1 MEKKHPKKDLET
13 AIEKMAIGGN
23 NNFADCFHN
32 FLDLALS
39 YFCNNI
45 NERQMALRKRVE
57 ENEDFRKAYQ
67 EALEA
72 YGDCA
77 ENYQDP
83 MGDMFME
90 KISHGQHGQFFTPED
105 LCELSAEIILG
116 NDFYDGMTINDPTSG
131 SGRMLLKALQIAREV
146 HGKEPLL
153 YANDLSMTC
162 AKMCLLNFLVNSVDG
177 EVTCGDALKLD
188 WENFTFFKIDKV
200 RNIATGAVFS
210 TYWQYTTADVEKV
223 QEKRQKWFEWVFEY
237 GWVKY
242 KKYPSI
248 EDLMDSYVSL
258 ETNDEEK
265 HDENEEYSLSFELG
279 EEITKESLKETA
291 MEYVK
296 DDPLPTEIKM
306 GEQLSLFD

>member
-1 MEKKHPKKDLET
+1 MEKKHTKKDLEA
-13 AIEKMAIGGN
+13 AIEKMHIGGSVQ
-23 NNFADCFHN
+23 FVECFHN

-39 YFCNNI
+39 YFCNNM

-77 ENYQDP
+77 EDYKDP

-105 LCELSAEIILG
+105 LCTLSAELIGIG
-116 NDFYDGMTINDPTSG
+116 NIEDGQTINDPTSG
-131 SGRMLLKALQIAREV
+131 SGRMLLKALQIARAK
-146 HGKEPLL
+146 GREPIL

-200 RNIATGAVFS
+200 RNLATGAVLS

-223 QEKRQKWFEWVFEY
+223 SEKRQKWFWWIAENGWIKYRRFPEHSRGAVTIDEDGNLNEIGETYGEKEWLPDQ
-237 GWVKY
+237 KTA
-242 KKYPSI
+242 KHMI
-248 EDLMDSYVSL
+248 E
-258 ETNDEEK
+258 EQT
-265 HDENEEYSLSFELG
+265 
-279 EEITKESLKETA
+279 I
-291 MEYVK
+291 
-296 DDPLPTEIKM
+296 DPLPTEIKK

>member
-1 MEKKHPKKDLET
+1 MEKKHTKKDLEA
-13 AIEKMAIGGN
+13 AIEKMTIGGN

-39 YFCNNI
+39 YFCNNCDD
-45 NERQMALRKRVE
+45 RQMMLRKRVE

-72 YGDCA
+72 YGNCA
-77 ENYQDP
+77 ENYKDP

-90 KISHGQHGQFFTPED
+90 KISHGQHGQFFTPESI
-105 LCELSAEIILG
+105 CTLSAEILG
-116 NDFYDGMTINDPTSG
+116 VGDAEDGQTINDPTSG
-131 SGRMLLKALQIAREV
+131 SGRMLLKALQIARSK
-146 HGKEPLL
+146 GREPIL

-200 RNIATGAVFS
+200 RNLAAGAVLS

-223 QEKRQKWFEWVFEY
+223 SEKRQKWFLWIAEH
-237 GWVKY
+237 GWIKY
-242 KKYPSI
+242 NRISANNKEVEFVPEDVTAKQI
-248 EDLMDSYVSL
+248 E
-258 ETNDEEK
+258 
-265 HDENEEYSLSFELG
+265 
-279 EEITKESLKETA
+279 EEIQSIP
-291 MEYVK
+291 
-296 DDPLPTEIKM
+296 DPLPTEIKM

>member
-1 MEKKHPKKDLET
+1 MEKKHTKKDLEA
-13 AIEKMAIGGN
+13 AIEKMHIGGSIQ
-23 NNFADCFHN
+23 FVECFHN

-39 YFCNNI
+39 YFCNNM

-77 ENYQDP
+77 ENYRDP

-90 KISHGQHGQFFTPED
+90 KISHGQHGQFFTPESI
-105 LCELSAEIILG
+105 CTLSAEILG
-116 NDFYDGMTINDPTSG
+116 VGDAKDGQTINDPTSG
-131 SGRMLLKALQIAREV
+131 SGRMLLKALQIARSKG
-146 HGKEPLL
+146 HEPIL

-162 AKMCLLNFLVNSVDG
+162 AKMCLLNFLFNSVDG

-200 RNIATGAVFS
+200 RNLATGAVLS

-223 QEKRQKWFEWVFEY
+223 QEKRQKWFLWIAEH

-242 KKYPSI
+242 THRVWADVQPIIDDFESVHEGNPPTEGIAESI
-248 EDLMDSYVSL
+248 QKEL
-258 ETNDEEK
+258 E
-265 HDENEEYSLSFELG
+265 ENNK
-279 EEITKESLKETA
+279 IN
-291 MEYVK
+291 
-296 DDPLPTEIKM
+296 PLPTEIKM
-306 GEQLSLFD
+306 GEQLSLFN

>member
-1 MEKKHPKKDLET
+1 MEKKHTKKDLEA
-13 AIEKMAIGGN
+13 AIEKMHIGGSIQ
-23 NNFADCFHN
+23 FVECFHN

-39 YFCNNI
+39 YFCNNM

-77 ENYQDP
+77 EDYKDP
-83 MGDMFME
+83 MGDMFMD

-105 LCELSAEIILG
+105 LCELSAELIGVG
-116 NDFYDGMTINDPTSG
+116 NVEDGQTINDPTSG
-131 SGRMLLKALQIAREV
+131 SGRMLLKALQIARSK
-146 HGKEPLL
+146 GREPIL

-200 RNIATGAVFS
+200 RNLATGAVLS
-210 TYWQYTTADVEKV
+210 TYWQYTLSDVEKV
-223 QEKRQKWFEWVFEY
+223 SEKRQKWFWWIAEH
-237 GWVKY
+237 GWIKY
-242 KKYPSI
+242 RRISANNKEVEFDPEDVTAKQI
-248 EDLMDSYVSL
+248 E
-258 ETNDEEK
+258 
-265 HDENEEYSLSFELG
+265 
-279 EEITKESLKETA
+279 EEIQSTP
-291 MEYVK
+291 
-296 DDPLPTEIKM
+296 DPLPTEIKM

>member
-1 MEKKHPKKDLET
+1 MEKKHTKKDLEA
-13 AIEKMAIGGN
+13 AIEKMHIGGSIQ
-23 NNFADCFHN
+23 FVECFHN

-39 YFCNNI
+39 YFCNNM

-57 ENEDFRKAYQ
+57 ENDDFRKAYQ

-77 ENYQDP
+77 EDYKDP
-83 MGDMFME
+83 MGDMFMD

-105 LCELSAEIILG
+105 LCTLSAELIGVG
-116 NDFYDGMTINDPTSG
+116 NVEDGHTINDPTSG
-131 SGRMLLKALQIAREV
+131 SGRMLLKALQIARAK
-146 HGKEPLL
+146 GREPIL
-153 YANDLSMTC
+153 YANDISMTC

-200 RNIATGAVFS
+200 RNLATGAVLS

-223 QEKRQKWFEWVFEY
+223 SEKRQKWFEWIFEY

-248 EDLMDSYVSL
+248 ENLMDSYVSL

-265 HDENEEYSLSFELG
+265 HDENEECSLSFELG
-279 EEITKESLKETA
+279 EEITKESIKETA

-296 DDPLPTEIKM
+296 EDPLPTEIKM

>member
-1 MEKKHPKKDLET
+1 MEKKHTKKDLEA
-13 AIEKMAIGGN
+13 AIEKMHIGGSIQ
-23 NNFADCFHN
+23 FVECFHN

-39 YFCNNI
+39 YFCNNM
-45 NERQMALRKRVE
+45 NERQMELRKRVE
-57 ENEDFRKAYQ
+57 ENDGFRKAYQ

-77 ENYQDP
+77 ENYKDP

-90 KISHGQHGQFFTPED
+90 KISHGQHGQFFTPESI
-105 LCELSAEIILG
+105 CHLSAEILG
-116 NDFYDGMTINDPTSG
+116 VGDVEDGQTINDPTSG
-131 SGRMLLKALQIAREV
+131 SGRMLLKALQIARSK
-146 HGKEPLL
+146 GKEPLL

-162 AKMCLLNFLVNSVDG
+162 AKMCLLNFLINSVDG
-177 EVTCGDALKLD
+177 EATCGDALKLD

-200 RNIATGAVFS
+200 RNLATGAVFS
-210 TYWQYTTADVEKV
+210 TYWQYTLADVEKV
-223 QEKRQKWFEWVFEY
+223 SEKRKKWFEWIFEY

-279 EEITKESLKETA
+279 EEITKDSLKETA

-296 DDPLPTEIKM
+296 EDPLPTEIKM

>member
-1 MEKKHPKKDLET
+1 MEKKHTKKDLEV

-39 YFCNNI
+39 YFCNNM
-45 NERQMALRKRVE
+45 NERKMALRKRVE

-77 ENYQDP
+77 EDYKDP
-83 MGDMFME
+83 MGDMFMD

-105 LCELSAEIILG
+105 LCTLSAEIVLG

-153 YANDLSMTC
+153 YANDISMTC

-188 WENFTFFKIDKV
+188 WQNFTFFKIDKV
-200 RNIATGAVFS
+200 RNIATGAVLS
-210 TYWQYTTADVEKV
+210 TYWQYTLADVEKV
-223 QEKRQKWFEWVFEY
+223 SEKRMNWWLWIAEH
-237 GWVKY
+237 GWMQY
-242 KKYPSI
+242 HHFS
-248 EDLMDSYVSL
+248 E
-258 ETNDEEK
+258 
-265 HDENEEYSLSFELG
+265 
-279 EEITKESLKETA
+279 LKEEGEKKKEEGEKFVD
-291 MEYVK
+291 MKFSY
-296 DDPLPTEIKM
+296 DPLPTEIKM

>member
-1 MEKKHPKKDLET
+1 MEKKHTKKDLEA
-13 AIEKMAIGGN
+13 AIEKMHIGGSVQ
-23 NNFADCFHN
+23 FVECFHN

-39 YFCNNI
+39 YFCNNM

-77 ENYQDP
+77 EDYRDP

-90 KISHGQHGQFFTPED
+90 KISHGQHGQFFTPESI
-105 LCELSAEIILG
+105 CTLSAEILG
-116 NDFYDGMTINDPTSG
+116 VGDAEDGQTINDPTSG

-146 HGKEPLL
+146 HGKEPKL

-177 EVTCGDALKLD
+177 EVTCGDALRLD
-188 WENFTFFKIDKV
+188 YENFVFFKIDKV
-200 RNIATGAVFS
+200 RNLATGAVLS
-210 TYWQYTTADVEKV
+210 TYWQYTLSDVEKV
-223 QEKRQKWFEWVFEY
+223 SEKRQKWFWWIAEHGWIKYRRLTNTINPSESAEY
-237 GWVKY
+237 CEKTDSMVG
-242 KKYPSI
+242 I
-248 EDLMDSYVSL
+248 EGKEVDRYEEVEISK
-258 ETNDEEK
+258 TN
-265 HDENEEYSLSFELG
+265 
-279 EEITKESLKETA
+279 I
-291 MEYVK
+291 
-296 DDPLPTEIKM
+296 DPLPTEIKM

>member
-1 MEKKHPKKDLET
+1 MSKHTKKDLEA

-39 YFCNNI
+39 YFCNNMD
-45 NERQMALRKRVE
+45 ERQMALRKRVE
-57 ENEDFRKAYQ
+57 ENENFRDAYK

-72 YGDCA
+72 YGDLA
-77 ENYQDP
+77 ENYRDP
-83 MGDMFME
+83 IGDMFME
-90 KISHGQHGQFFTPED
+90 KISHGQHGQFFTPES
-105 LCELSAEIILG
+105 LCTLSAELIGVG
-116 NDFYDGMTINDPTSG
+116 NVEDGQTINDPTSG
-131 SGRMLLKALQIAREV
+131 SGRMLLKALQIARSK
-146 HGKEPLL
+146 GREPIL
-153 YANDLSMTC
+153 YANDISMTC

-200 RNIATGAVFS
+200 RNLATGAVLS
-210 TYWQYTTADVEKV
+210 TYWQYTLADVEKV

-242 KKYPSI
+242 KKYTSI
-248 EDLMDSYVSL
+248 EDLTDSYVSL

-265 HDENEEYSLSFELG
+265 PNENEEYSLSFELG

-291 MEYVK
+291 MGYVK

>member
-1 MEKKHPKKDLET
+1 MEKKHTKKDLEA
-13 AIEKMAIGGN
+13 AIEKMHIGGSIQ
-23 NNFADCFHN
+23 FVECFHN

-39 YFCNNI
+39 YFCNNM

-77 ENYQDP
+77 EDYKDP
-83 MGDMFME
+83 MGDMFMD

-105 LCELSAEIILG
+105 ICTLSAEIVLG
-116 NDFYDGMTINDPTSG
+116 NDFHDGMTINDPTSG

-162 AKMCLLNFLVNSVDG
+162 AKMCLLNFLVNRVDG

-200 RNIATGAVFS
+200 RNLATGAVLS

-223 QEKRQKWFEWVFEY
+223 QEKRQKWFWWIAEH

-242 KKYPSI
+242 THRVFADVQPIIDDFESVLEGNPPTEGIAESI
-248 EDLMDSYVSL
+248 QKEL
-258 ETNDEEK
+258 E
-265 HDENEEYSLSFELG
+265 ENNK
-279 EEITKESLKETA
+279 I
-291 MEYVK
+291 
-296 DDPLPTEIKM
+296 DPLPTEIKM

>member
-1 MEKKHPKKDLET
+1 MKKRKTAKDLEK
-13 AIEKMAIGGN
+13 AIEKMHIGGSIQ
-23 NNFADCFHN
+23 FVECFHN

-39 YFCNNI
+39 YFCNNM

-57 ENEDFRKAYQ
+57 ENDDFRKAYQ

-77 ENYQDP
+77 EDYKDP
-83 MGDMFME
+83 MGDMFMD

-105 LCELSAEIILG
+105 LCELSAELIGVG
-116 NDFYDGMTINDPTSG
+116 NVEDGQTINDPTSG
-131 SGRMLLKALQIAREV
+131 SGRMLLKALQIARAK
-146 HGKEPLL
+146 GREPIL
-153 YANDLSMTC
+153 YANDISMTC

-200 RNIATGAVFS
+200 RNLATGAVLS

-223 QEKRQKWFEWVFEY
+223 SEKRQKWFEWIFEY

-248 EDLMDSYVSL
+248 ENLMDSYVSL

-265 HDENEEYSLSFELG
+265 HDENEKYSLSFELG
-279 EEITKESLKETA
+279 EEITKDSIKETA

-296 DDPLPTEIKM
+296 EDPLPTEIKM

>member
-1 MEKKHPKKDLET
+1 MEKRKTKKDLEA
-13 AIEKMAIGGN
+13 AIEKMHIGGSIQ
-23 NNFADCFHN
+23 FVECFHN

-39 YFCNNI
+39 YFCNNM
-45 NERQMALRKRVE
+45 NERQMELRKRVE

-77 ENYQDP
+77 EDYKDP
-83 MGDMFME
+83 MGDMFMD

-105 LCELSAEIILG
+105 LCELSANIVLG

-146 HGKEPLL
+146 HGKEPKL

-200 RNIATGAVFS
+200 RNLATGAVLS
-210 TYWQYTTADVEKV
+210 TYWQYTLADVEKV
-223 QEKRQKWFEWVFEY
+223 SEKRQKWFWWIAEHGWIKYRHLTKTIDPTESAEY
-237 GWVKY
+237 CEKT
-242 KKYPSI
+242 
-248 EDLMDSYVSL
+248 DSMVGVEGNKVDRYDEVEISK
-258 ETNDEEK
+258 TN
-265 HDENEEYSLSFELG
+265 
-279 EEITKESLKETA
+279 I
-291 MEYVK
+291 
-296 DDPLPTEIKM
+296 DPLPTEIKM

>member
-1 MEKKHPKKDLET
+1 MEKKHTKKDLEK
-13 AIEKMAIGGN
+13 AIEKMHIGGSIQ
-23 NNFADCFHN
+23 FVECFHN

-39 YFCNNI
+39 YFCNNM

-72 YGDCA
+72 FGDLA
-77 ENYQDP
+77 ENYRDP
-83 MGDMFME
+83 LGDMFMD
-90 KISHGQHGQFFTPED
+90 KISHGQHGQFFTPDD
-105 LCELSAEIILG
+105 LCVLCADILG
-116 NDFYDGMTINDPTSG
+116 IGDGNFVSDPCCG
-131 SGRMLLKALQIAREV
+131 SGRMLLAALKKAREID
-146 HGKEPLL
+146 GNEPKL

-200 RNIATGAVFS
+200 RNLATGAVFS
-210 TYWQYTTADVEKV
+210 TYWQYTLSDVEKV
-223 QEKRQKWFEWVFEY
+223 SEKRQKWFWWIAEH

-242 KKYPSI
+242 HHISKERK
-248 EDLMDSYVSL
+248 EDIA
-258 ETNDEEK
+258 K
-265 HDENEEYSLSFELG
+265 
-279 EEITKESLKETA
+279 EIFDD
-291 MEYVK
+291 VK
-296 DDPLPTEIKM
+296 DTDKLPTEIKM

>member
-1 MEKKHPKKDLET
+1 MEKKHTKKDLEA

-39 YFCNNI
+39 YFCNNMD
-45 NERQMALRKRVE
+45 ERQMSLRKRVE
-57 ENEDFRKAYQ
+57 ENENFRDAYK

-77 ENYQDP
+77 EDYKDP
-83 MGDMFME
+83 IGDMFME
-90 KISHGQHGQFFTPED
+90 KMGNEKLGQFFTPED
-105 LCELSAEIILG
+105 LCTLSAEIVLG

-131 SGRMLLKALQIAREV
+131 SGRMLLKSLQIAREV
-146 HGKEPLL
+146 HGKEPIL

-200 RNIATGAVFS
+200 RNLATGAVFS
-210 TYWQYTTADVEKV
+210 TYWQYTLADVEKV
-223 QEKRQKWFEWVFEY
+223 SEKRQKWFWWIAEHGWIKYRKFPSHLQGTNMVDEDGVVTDAKETY
-237 GWVKY
+237 G
-242 KKYPSI
+242 
-248 EDLMDSYVSL
+248 D
-258 ETNDEEK
+258 T
-265 HDENEEYSLSFELG
+265 
-279 EEITKESLKETA
+279 ESLPDEKTA
-291 MEYVK
+291 KKMIAEQTI
-296 DDPLPTEIKM
+296 DHLPTEIKM

>member
-1 MEKKHPKKDLET
+1 MEKKRTTKDLEK
-13 AIEKMAIGGN
+13 AIEKMHIGGSIQ
-23 NNFADCFHN
+23 FVECFHN

-39 YFCNNI
+39 YFCNNM
-45 NERQMALRKRVE
+45 NERQMELRKRVE
-57 ENEDFRKAYQ
+57 ENENFRDAYK

-77 ENYQDP
+77 ENYHDP
-83 MGDMFME
+83 MGDMFMD

-105 LCELSAEIILG
+105 LCELSANIVLG

-200 RNIATGAVFS
+200 RNLATGAVLS
-210 TYWQYTTADVEKV
+210 TYWQYTLADVEKV
-223 QEKRQKWFEWVFEY
+223 QEKRQKWFWWIAQY
-237 GWVKY
+237 GWIKY
-242 KKYPSI
+242 QRFNQLRDDGDGYVNVVVEGGKLNEPSI
-248 EDLMDSYVSL
+248 KKIY
-258 ETNDEEK
+258 EEP
-265 HDENEEYSLSFELG
+265 
-279 EEITKESLKETA
+279 T
-291 MEYVK
+291 
-296 DDPLPTEIKM
+296 PLPTEIKM

>member
-1 MEKKHPKKDLET
+1 MEKKHTKKDLEA
-13 AIEKMAIGGN
+13 AIEKMHIGGSIQ
-23 NNFADCFHN
+23 FVECFHN
-32 FLDLALS
+32 FLDIALS
-39 YFCNNI
+39 YFCNNM

-77 ENYQDP
+77 EDYKDP

-105 LCELSAEIILG
+105 LCTLSAELIG
-116 NDFYDGMTINDPTSG
+116 VGDVEDGQTINDPTSG
-131 SGRMLLKALQIAREV
+131 SGRMLLKALQIARSK
-146 HGKEPLL
+146 GREPIL

-200 RNIATGAVFS
+200 RNIATGGVLT
-210 TYWQYTTADVEKV
+210 TYWQYTLADVEKV
-223 QEKRQKWFEWVFEY
+223 NEKRQKWFEWIAQY
-237 GWVKY
+237 GWIKY
-242 KKYPSI
+242 RRFPEYYNAVTVD
-248 EDLMDSYVSL
+248 EDGHVNQIG
-258 ETNDEEK
+258 ETYG
-265 HDENEEYSLSFELG
+265 ENERIPD
-279 EEITKESLKETA
+279 EITAKQMVEEQKIN
-291 MEYVK
+291 
-296 DDPLPTEIKM
+296 PLPTEVKV